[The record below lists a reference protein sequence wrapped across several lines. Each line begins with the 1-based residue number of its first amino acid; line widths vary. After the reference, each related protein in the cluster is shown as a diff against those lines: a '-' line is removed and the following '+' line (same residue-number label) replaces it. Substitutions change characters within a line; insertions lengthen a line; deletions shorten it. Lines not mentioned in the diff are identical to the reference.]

1 MARRGG
7 DEGNLRITG
16 GDFRGRPLHTPP
28 GKILRPMRS
37 QVRQALF
44 NVLGPEVQG
53 ARVLDLFSGSG
64 CLGLEALS
72 RGADHAVLVERA
84 GICVKAIEQNL
95 QSLGASERA
104 TVRRHD
110 LNLGVASLVRE
121 GPFDLVLIHPP
132 FELLGR
138 SAKPSQSLDVAA
150 LLRSL
155 PAQAGLL
162 SADATLAFETPR
174 GCYPEPEVAQALAG
188 LEIERRKDY
197 GTTTLFVARA
207 AEGAS
212 EEPAGEDS

>member
-1 MARRGG
+1 MARRGT

-44 NVLGPEVQG
+44 NVLGPSVQE

-84 GICVKAIEQNL
+84 GVCIRAIEQNL
-95 QSLGASERA
+95 ETLGAKDRA

-162 SADATLAFETPR
+162 APDATLAFETPR
-174 GCYPEPEVAQALAG
+174 GCYPEAEVADALAG
-188 LEIERRKDY
+188 LEVERRKDY
-197 GTTTLFVARA
+197 GSTTLFVTRA
-207 AEGAS
+207 LAGAEGETEEAS
-212 EEPAGEDS
+212 

>member
-1 MARRGG
+1 MARR
-7 DEGNLRITG
+7 ESEQGNLRITG

-44 NVLGPEVQG
+44 NVLGPDVRE

-72 RGADHAVLVERA
+72 RGAEHAVLVERA
-84 GICVKAIEQNL
+84 GVCIRAIEQNL
-95 QSLGASERA
+95 ATLGAQDRA

-121 GPFDLVLIHPP
+121 GPFDLVLSHPP

-138 SAKPSQSLDVAA
+138 SDKPSQSLDVAA

-162 SADATLAFETPR
+162 TPGATLAFETPR
-174 GCYPEPEVAQALAG
+174 GCYPESEVAESLAG

-197 GTTTLFVARA
+197 GSTTLFVTRALAA
-207 AEGAS
+207 AEGETEEAS
-212 EEPAGEDS
+212 

>member
-1 MARRGG
+1 MARRGN

-16 GDFRGRPLHTPP
+16 GDFRGRALDTPP

-44 NVLGPEVQG
+44 NVLGPTVSE

-64 CLGLEALS
+64 CLGFEALS
-72 RGADHAVLVERA
+72 RGAAHAVLVERA
-84 GICVKAIEQNL
+84 ALCLKVIERNL
-95 QSLGASERA
+95 ASLKVSDRV

-110 LNLGVASLVRE
+110 LNLGIASLVRE

-138 SAKPSQSLDVAA
+138 STNPSQSLDVAA

-155 PAQAGLL
+155 PAQEGLL
-162 SADATLAFETPR
+162 VPGATLAFETPR
-174 GCYPEPEVAQALAG
+174 GCYPEAEVAEALAG
-188 LEIERRKDY
+188 LEVERRKDY
-197 GTTTLFVARA
+197 GSTTLFVTRA
-207 AEGAS
+207 CAT
-212 EEPAGEDS
+212 